1 MKSNLEALI
10 SALIVTA
17 ALVTSWVVLAL
28 LTGVFFGIARHA
40 YNWVV

>member
-1 MKSNLEALI
+1 MKDNLETLI
-10 SALIVTA
+10 SALVVTT
-17 ALVTSWVVLAL
+17 ALVTSWIALAL